1 MGLTYFL
8 KKCIKYFGDIMKIN
22 EGSLTDNNI
31 VLDTLEVFLDNTTF
45 YILSG
50 YGAFAMCGALNVD
63 VYNTPKM
70 ASRRVCVVGESYT
83 TKSSAESAA
92 NSVVAFYQLADI
104 VEIK

>member
-1 MGLTYFL
+1 
-8 KKCIKYFGDIMKIN
+8 MKIN

-63 VYNTPKM
+63 VYNTPNM
-70 ASRRVCVVGESYT
+70 LERNVICASVRGVRTFDDMLNANIYDLSNGMKALGAYKGMRVDEALVYIS
-83 TKSSAESAA
+83 
-92 NSVVAFYQLADI
+92 
-104 VEIK
+104 